1 LSIQSVR
8 LGKALPKGL
17 SPQKKDDAIME
28 TLLKKPAR
36 YVVSLLKKGEI
47 SPLELIDMAEKRIS
61 AVDKTVNA
69 LPTLCLDRAR
79 AHAKKLMVTPM
90 ADAPSCYLHG
100 LPIVVKDIIDVE
112 GVRSTRGSLTFKNH
126 IPETSDILVQV
137 LEKNGAVVIGRSNTP
152 EFAAGGN
159 TFNDLF
165 GATLNPWDLSKT
177 CGGSSG
183 GTAVALATGQAWLG
197 TGNDLAGSLR
207 IPASYCSVVGL
218 RPSPGRVPNG
228 PRAFL
233 YDSMM
238 VQGPMGRDV
247 KDTALMLDA
256 MAEHH
261 MGDPM
266 SLPRL
271 ATSYTDILKQAVK
284 PKKVAY
290 SPNLGIAPI
299 DPEVGLICRKAADIW
314 ADAGVTVEEVNL
326 DLGDVE
332 KVFNDIRAFLYTG
345 NLGRAFMDDNRELIK
360 PEVIWN
366 IEQGLNLRV
375 EDVSTAEKLRSGI
388 YRKFYQLFQTF
399 DLLLCPAVAAQPF
412 DVNIRYLTHLEGQKL
427 ETYVSW
433 LILTS
438 ALTVTACPALSV
450 PCGFTEQGL
459 PVGLQM
465 LAPPQR
471 EDKLL
476 SAALDFEALTGLDTQ
491 VPIDP
496 KTS

>member
-1 LSIQSVR
+1 
-8 LGKALPKGL
+8 
-17 SPQKKDDAIME
+17 M
-28 TLLKKPAR
+28 
-36 YVVSLLKKGEI
+36 VSLLKKGDV
-47 SPLELIDMAEKRIS
+47 SPLELIDVAQKRIE

-69 LPTLCLDRAR
+69 LPTLCFDRAR
-79 AHAKKLMVTPM
+79 AHAKKIMEQPK
-90 ADAPSCYLHG
+90 ADQAPHYLHG
-100 LPIVVKDIIDVE
+100 LPIVVKDIIDVD
-112 GVRSTRGSLTFKNH
+112 GVRSTKGSLTLKDNV
-126 IPETSDILVQV
+126 PDTSDILVQV

-159 TFNDLF
+159 TFNDVF
-165 GATLNPWDLSKT
+165 GATLNPWDTTKT

-207 IPASYCSVVGL
+207 IPASFCSVVGL
-218 RPSPGRVPNG
+218 RPTPGRVPNG

-271 ATSYTDILKQAVK
+271 SYRYLDLLNTPSK
-284 PKKVAY
+284 PKRIAF
-290 SPNLGIAPI
+290 SPNLGILKI
-299 DPEVGLICRKAADIW
+299 DPEVEKICRAAAQSW
-314 ADAGVTVEEVNL
+314 AEAGVEVDEI
-326 DLGDVE
+326 DLSLGNIE
-332 KVFNDIRAFLYTG
+332 KVFNDIRAFMYTG
-345 NLGRAFMDDNRELIK
+345 NIGRDFMDANRDLIK

-366 IEQGLNLRV
+366 IEQGLALTA
-375 EDVSTAEKLRSGI
+375 EDVSGAEKIRSGI
-388 YRKFYQLFQTF
+388 YRIFYNLFQDY
-399 DLLLCPAVAAQPF
+399 DLILCPAVACQPF
-412 DVNIRYLTHLEGQKL
+412 NVDIRYLTEVEGQKM

-433 LILTS
+433 LIMTS

-450 PCGFTEQGL
+450 PCGFSDKGL
-459 PVGLQM
+459 PVGMQM

-471 EDKLL
+471 EDLL
-476 SAALDFEALTGLDTQ
+476 LKAALAFEEHCGLK
-491 VPIDP
+491 VELPMEP
-496 KTS
+496 KTN

>member
-1 LSIQSVR
+1 
-8 LGKALPKGL
+8 
-17 SPQKKDDAIME
+17 ME
-28 TLLKKPAR
+28 TLLKKSAR
-36 YVVSLLKKGEI
+36 HVVSLLKKGEV

-61 AVDKTVNA
+61 AVDKDVNA
-69 LPTLCLDRAR
+69 LPTLCLERAR
-79 AHAKKLMVTPM
+79 AHAKKLMDAPM
-90 ADAPSCYLHG
+90 ADAPSYYLHG

-112 GVRSTRGSLTFKNH
+112 GVRSTRGSLTFKDH
-126 IPETSDILVQV
+126 VPETSDILVRV

-159 TFNDLF
+159 TFNEVF
-165 GATLNPWDLSKT
+165 GATLNPWDTAKT

-207 IPASYCSVVGL
+207 LPAAFCSVVGL

-256 MAEHH
+256 MSEHH

-271 ATSYTDILKQAVK
+271 ATTYSETLKNPEK
-284 PKKVAY
+284 PTRVAF
-290 SPNLGIAPI
+290 SPNLGILPI
-299 DPEVGLICRKAADIW
+299 DPEVGVICRKAADIW
-314 ADAGVTVEEVNL
+314 ADAGVAIEEVNL
-326 DLGDVE
+326 DLGDIE
-332 KVFNDIRAFLYTG
+332 KVFNDIRAFMYTG

-366 IEQGLNLRV
+366 IEQGLNLRA
-375 EDVSTAEKLRSGI
+375 EDVSSAEKLRSAI
-388 YRKFYQLFQTF
+388 YQKFYQLFQTY
-399 DLLLCPAVAAQPF
+399 DLVICPAVAAQPF
-412 DVNIRYLTHLEGQKL
+412 DVNIRYLTHLEGNKL

-450 PCGFTEQGL
+450 PCGFTEKGL

-476 SAALDFEALTGLDTQ
+476 SAAFDFETLSGLATR

-496 KTS
+496 KIV

>member
-1 LSIQSVR
+1 
-8 LGKALPKGL
+8 
-17 SPQKKDDAIME
+17 ME

-36 YVVSLLKKGEI
+36 DVVSLLKKGEV
-47 SPLELIDMAEKRIS
+47 SPLDLIDMAEKRIS
-61 AVDKTVNA
+61 EVDKAVNA

-79 AHAKKLMVTPM
+79 AHAKKLM
-90 ADAPSCYLHG
+90 AAPVAARPPYYLYG

-112 GVRSTRGSLTFKNH
+112 GVRSTRGSLTFKDH
-126 IPETSDILVQV
+126 VPEISDILVQV
-137 LEKNGAVVIGRSNTP
+137 LEKNGAIVIGRSNTP

-159 TFNDLF
+159 TFNEVF
-165 GATLNPWDLSKT
+165 GATLNPWDTTKT

-207 IPASYCSVVGL
+207 IPAAYCSVVGL

-266 SLPRL
+266 SLPR
-271 ATSYTDILKQAVK
+271 QAVSYSYILNHPLR
-284 PKKVAY
+284 PKKVAF
-290 SPNLGIAPI
+290 SPNLGILPI
-299 DPEVGLICRKAADIW
+299 DPEVEKICRQAADAW
-314 ADAGVTVEEVNL
+314 TKSGVVVEEVYL
-326 DLGDVE
+326 DLGNIE

-345 NLGRAFMDDNRELIK
+345 NLGRAFMDENRELIK

-366 IEQGLNLRV
+366 IEQGLNLRA
-375 EDVSTAEKLRSGI
+375 EDVSAAEKVRSGI
-388 YRKFYQLFQTF
+388 YQQFYQLFQSF
-399 DLLLCPAVAAQPF
+399 DLLICPAVAAQPF
-412 DVNIRYLTHLEGQKL
+412 DVDIRYLTHLEGKEL

-450 PCGFTEQGL
+450 PCGFTEKGL

-471 EDKLL
+471 EDQLL
-476 SAALDFEALTGLDTQ
+476 SAAWDFEKLGGLDSR

-496 KTS
+496 KVT